1 MAQGENN
8 NFLTIPLQE
17 GLFSTVKVERS
28 AEENSISLLG
38 DEDEE
43 ETEEDVRLIPRS
55 SPVPRKRGPSIA
67 DETAEYM
74 RIRLVLPSRS
84 VSFVD
89 STGGELV
96 DVRMFVPFDSDEED
110 DLRWKEEEARYRKT
124 YREPTYRVSPEF
136 QALAETEL
144 VLSVHIN
151 KLEVESVTSVPDEPL
166 SFEVLIRVLN
176 ISFHKSVYVRSTMDG
191 WISHFDYPAEYVQG
205 SNDGETDKF
214 SVKLSFASPYLFNG
228 ARIDF
233 VVRYETAGGE
243 FWANNSG
250 RNYSVTLIQSYE
262 DDTEPSTKV
271 ENIDLRGILK
281 PPRYRSDIDYDDSY
295 DKEDAHL
302 SSTEYE
308 SSEDQTS
315 CAQPIIVQP
324 EIDIETAMNL
334 SSSPQSIRHSSTA
347 GCHPAT
353 TDILY
358 GEPIPLSSNNS
369 PQTEESGT
377 TGEAIQQLPLPD
389 PQSYPSQQ
397 LSEPQDQVYNVVPSL
412 SPTILVHLNDEK
424 KEYDFED
431 SLKSKQSSHPH
442 KDDFQSEISSQVP
455 FEFGQPSLAGFSD
468 APHVQEEG
476 INILKEEKDVE
487 EIQLEIDETETDML
501 EQPSQKIEDE
511 KTWSLFQMLEEAV
524 QPHSSKTVNNND
536 ATDDVEHLN
545 LTADADS
552 FSEGLQH
559 PLEEGSQEQEVEVLS
574 LVRAE
579 TTEAVEVLLTME
591 STKMGGE
598 EMAGLVASC
607 LSVTNSG
614 PIRQDRE
621 TQSQPTYPLTDK
633 SEPQLTT
640 TRHQKEEGL
649 VLEQSELASV
659 LPGDPNYGKQT
670 NTMSTTDHQTTKQEK
685 SGLASVSGMISTTAD
700 FTFNLQPSTVHT
712 STEHN
717 VIYDKSFQGD
727 ELSAAPYQTCK
738 DSETPLP
745 LPRESTKICE
755 ISKDQTE
762 VTVDKSLIASFTFF
776 IAVVCLA
783 AGIQEP
789 SIFLFVGL
797 FLLSLCF

>member
-8 NFLTIPLQE
+8 NFLSIPLQDS
-17 GLFSTVKVERS
+17 LFTTVMVERS
-28 AEENSISLLG
+28 GEENSISLLG

-43 ETEEDVRLIPRS
+43 ETEEDVRFIPRS
-55 SPVPRKRGPSIA
+55 SPVPRKRGTSIA

-74 RIRLVLPSRS
+74 RIRLALPSRR

-96 DVRMFVPFDSDEED
+96 DIRLFVPFDSDEED
-110 DLRWKEEEARYRKT
+110 DSRWKEEEARYRKT
-124 YREPTYRVSPEF
+124 HREPTYRVSPEF

-144 VLSVHIN
+144 VQSVHIN
-151 KLEVESVTSVPDEPL
+151 KLEMERVTSVPDEPL

-176 ISFHKSVYVRSTMDG
+176 ISFHKSVYVRATMDG

-205 SNDGETDKF
+205 SNDGETDQF

-233 VVRYETAGGE
+233 VVRYETSDGE

-262 DDTEPSTKV
+262 DDTDPSTKV
-271 ENIDLRGILK
+271 DNIDLRGILK
-281 PPRYRSDIDYDDSY
+281 PPRYRTDIDYDDTY
-295 DKEDAHL
+295 DIEDAHM
-302 SSTEYE
+302 SSTDYE
-308 SSEDQTS
+308 STEDQTS

-324 EIDIETAMNL
+324 EIDIE
-334 SSSPQSIRHSSTA
+334 SIRHSSTA

-369 PQTEESGT
+369 PQAEESGA

-397 LSEPQDQVYNVVPSL
+397 LSEPQDKVYNVVP
-412 SPTILVHLNDEK
+412 TILVHPNDEK
-424 KEYDFED
+424 IEYDFED
-431 SLKSKQSSHPH
+431 SLKSKQFSHPH
-442 KDDFQSEISSQVP
+442 KDDFQCEISSQVH
-455 FEFGQPSLAGFSD
+455 FECDQPSLARFSD
-468 APHVQEEG
+468 APHIQEEG
-476 INILKEEKDVE
+476 INILKEEKVVE
-487 EIQLEIDETETDML
+487 EIQLELDEMETDML

-511 KTWSLFQMLEEAV
+511 KKWSLFQMLEEAV
-524 QPHSSKTVNNND
+524 QPHCSKNLYNKN

-559 PLEEGSQEQEVEVLS
+559 PLEEVDVLS

-579 TTEAVEVLLTME
+579 TTEAVNVLLTMQ

-607 LSVTNSG
+607 LAVTSSG

-621 TQSQPTYPLTDK
+621 TQNQPTYPLTGK
-633 SEPQLTT
+633 SEHELTT
-640 TRHQKEEGL
+640 TQHQKKEGF
-649 VLEQSELASV
+649 VLEQSELTLV
-659 LPGDPNYGKQT
+659 LPGDPNYGKQAI
-670 NTMSTTDHQTTKQEK
+670 TMSTTDQQTTQKEK
-685 SGLASVSGMISTTAD
+685 SGLASVSGMISTTTD
-700 FTFNLQPSTVHT
+700 FTFNLQPSAVHT
-712 STEHN
+712 STEYN
-717 VIYDKSFQGD
+717 LTYDKSFQGD

-745 LPRESTKICE
+745 LPRESTNICE

-762 VTVDKSLIASFTFF
+762 VTMDKSFIASFTFF
-776 IAVVCLA
+776 SAVVCLF